1 MNGSN
6 PSADRPHVGFGL
18 MFFAANSGPSAEF
31 YDFVLRV
38 ARYADDRF
46 GFISTPERHFHPF
59 GGAFPNPAVMSAAI
73 AAVTDRIQIRA
84 GSLIAPLHNLIR
96 IVEDWAL
103 LDNLSGG
110 RVAIAFGTGWNI
122 DDFVL
127 APDNFADR
135 RAILRDMIRAAREMW
150 ETGRFSATNPAG
162 QSVSLELFP
171 RPVRPQLN
179 GWLTV
184 SRSLEG
190 FVTAGEEGLN
200 VLTHLETQD
209 VSTLAHHISEYRLAR
224 ARHGHDPCSG
234 VVTVMQHTL
243 IGDRSADVE
252 RVGRKALNAYLTSA
266 ADLEARAVR
275 HGGVMSGG
283 RDAAKDQTLIVDPR
297 LREEMVTYAGKRFL
311 RGASLIGTLEE
322 CEEQVARLA
331 EAGVDEIA
339 CLIDFMSEE
348 EAVWSSLA
356 SLAQL
361 QARFFAAARKRQQ
374 DLALARFLGS
384 DDGAAD
390 RPTEVTT

>member
-1 MNGSN
+1 MNRWV
-6 PSADRPHVGFGL
+6 PSDRPSVSFGL
-18 MFFAANSGPSAEF
+18 MFFAANNGPSSDF

-38 ARYADDRF
+38 ARYADERF

-73 AAVTDRIQIRA
+73 AAVTNRIQIRA

-96 IVEDWAL
+96 IAEDWAL

-110 RVAIAFGTGWNI
+110 RIAIAFGTGWNI

-127 APDNFADR
+127 APGNFADR
-135 RAILRDMIRAAREMW
+135 RTILRDMIRAVREIW
-150 ETGRFSATNPAG
+150 EAGRFTAANPAG

-171 RPVRPQLN
+171 RPTRPQLN

-200 VLTHLETQD
+200 ILTHLETQD
-209 VSTLAHHISEYRLAR
+209 LSTLAHHVDEYRQAR
-224 ARHGHDPCSG
+224 ARHGHDPRSG
-234 VVTVMQHTL
+234 IVTVMQHTL
-243 IGDRSADVE
+243 IGDRSGDAE
-252 RVGRKALNAYLTSA
+252 RLGREALGAYLSSA

-283 RDAAKDQTLIVDPR
+283 RDPAKDQALIVEPR
-297 LREEMVTYAGKRFL
+297 LREEMVAYAEKRFL
-311 RGASLIGTLEE
+311 QGASLIGTLQE
-322 CEEQVARLA
+322 CEEQVARLQQ
-331 EAGVDEIA
+331 AGVNEIA
-339 CLIDFMSEE
+339 CLIDFMSDE

-356 SLAQL
+356 SLEKL
-361 QARFFAAARKRQQ
+361 QARFSDAARRRQQ
-374 DLALARFLGS
+374 ELAVARFLDPTGTA
-384 DDGAAD
+384 GQ
-390 RPTEVTT
+390 PTEVTS

>member
-1 MNGSN
+1 MSHL
-6 PSADRPHVGFGL
+6 DRPANRPRVGFGL
-18 MFFAANSGPSAEF
+18 MFFAAGNGPSADF
-31 YDFVLRV
+31 YNFVLRV
-38 ARYADDRF
+38 ARYADGRF

-110 RVAIAFGTGWNI
+110 RVAIAFGTGWNV

-127 APDNFADR
+127 APGNFADR
-135 RAILRDMIRAAREMW
+135 RTILRDMIRAARQIW

-162 QSVSLELFP
+162 QQVSLELFP
-171 RPVRPQLN
+171 RPAQPRLN

-200 VLTHLETQD
+200 VLTHLESQD
-209 VSTLAHHISEYRLAR
+209 ISTLAHHIGEYRLAR
-224 ARHGHDPCSG
+224 TRHGHDPGSG

-243 IGDRSADVE
+243 ISDRPADVE
-252 RVGRKALNAYLTSA
+252 HAGREALNAYLTSA

-283 RDAAKDQTLIVDPR
+283 RDSAHDQALIAEPR
-297 LREEMVTYAGKRFL
+297 LREEMVAFAGRRFI
-311 RGASLIGTLEE
+311 RGASLIGTLGD
-322 CEEQVARLA
+322 CEEQVARLQ

-339 CLIDFMSEE
+339 CLIDFVSEE

-361 QARFFAAARKRQQ
+361 QARFSAAARKRHE
-374 DLALARFLGS
+374 DTALTRFLGPDS
-384 DDGAAD
+384 GPSRAA
-390 RPTEVTT
+390 EVTP

>member
-1 MNGSN
+1 MNRWN
-6 PSADRPHVGFGL
+6 PSPARPHVGFGL
-18 MFFAANSGPSAEF
+18 MFFAANNGPSAEF

-38 ARYADDRF
+38 ARYADERF
-46 GFISTPERHFHPF
+46 GFLSTPERHFHPF

-73 AAVTDRIQIRA
+73 AAVTNRIQIRA

-135 RAILRDMIRAAREMW
+135 RTILRDMIRAVREMW
-150 ETGRFSATNPAG
+150 ETGRFNATNPAG
-162 QSVSLELFP
+162 QSVSLEFFP
-171 RPVRPQLN
+171 RPTRPQLN
-179 GWLTV
+179 AWLTV
-184 SRSLEG
+184 SKSLEG

-200 VLTHLETQD
+200 VLTNLETQD
-209 VSTLAHHISEYRLAR
+209 LSTLAHHIDEYRLSR
-224 ARHGHDPCSG
+224 ARYGHDPRSG

-243 IGDRSADVE
+243 IGDRSIDVE
-252 RVGRKALNAYLTSA
+252 RVASEALNTYLSSA

-283 RDAAKDQTLIVDPR
+283 RDAAKDQTPIVDPR
-297 LREEMVTYAGKRFL
+297 LREEMVAYAGRRFL
-311 RGASLIGTLEE
+311 RGASLIGTLDE
-322 CEEQVARLA
+322 CEEQVTRLA

-339 CLIDFMSEE
+339 CLIDFMSDEA
-348 EAVWSSLA
+348 AVWSSLTW
-356 SLAQL
+356 LEQL
-361 QARFFAAARKRQQ
+361 QARFSAAARKRHQ
-374 DLALARFLGS
+374 DLAVARFLGS
-384 DDGAAD
+384 EGGAAD
-390 RPTEVTT
+390 RPTEVTS